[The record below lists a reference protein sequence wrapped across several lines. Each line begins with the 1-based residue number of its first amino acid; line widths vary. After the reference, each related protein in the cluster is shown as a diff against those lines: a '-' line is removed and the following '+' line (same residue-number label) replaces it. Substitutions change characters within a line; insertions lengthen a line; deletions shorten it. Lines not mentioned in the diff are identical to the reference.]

1 MSYQKDIDNFI
12 RVVSTDDDIDL
23 TTFYENLKTLKI
35 GIGKNDLFNM
45 GYDNVEN
52 SIFFGDDE
60 TYDKSINHELFHV
73 ASNKSGKKII
83 HSGFYSWD
91 KQDKR
96 VTGLGLNEGYTEIL
110 QRRYFN
116 KGKGYPIQ
124 IFYIEKLEQ
133 IINPLVLKKAYFATD
148 LSVVINELKK
158 YAKIEDI
165 QKFIT
170 NLDVYTITLNPNQK
184 KRPYSFE
191 QVQEAIT
198 YCSCFLADTYVKKV
212 LLEQQSD
219 IVNKVFTY
227 FGGFDK
233 RFRFENYPE
242 INIAVPLEQGF
253 EILGNSGFKRKQ

>member
-91 KQDKR
+91 KQDKK

-191 QVQEAIT
+191 QVQEAISN
-198 YCSCFLADTYVKKV
+198 CSYFLANTYVQKIIQEKQK
-212 LLEQQSD
+212 EIKD
-219 IVNKVFTY
+219 KVFNY
-227 FGGFDK
+227 FSDFDK
-233 RFRFENYPE
+233 TICFDNYP
-242 INIAVPLEQGF
+242 NIDISIPLDKGF
-253 EILGNSGFKRKQ
+253 CILESAGFKRI